1 MIRIFLRKTGWA
13 FFVILVLSGCA
24 VFPVRENAA
33 PSLPAAAHSP
43 SGAGYHYSLGILHA
57 LNENMDAAILE
68 MEEAL
73 RIDPDSPYLAKE
85 LASIYMEKGDTEKAF
100 AICKKTLE
108 GHPDDSDTRLLLGGL
123 YLNRKDYP
131 GAAGEYRRVIE
142 LAPKN
147 TAARFYLG
155 MSLAEMKQFD
165 EAAAAFRELLKID
178 PDHFMGNYYLARI
191 LSEMKRYDEAEAG
204 FRTTLALRPKFES
217 AMIDLAVLYE
227 RQQKIPQAVEVYRN
241 FIDLFPAR
249 LQARIKLG
257 ELYLQEQRYDEAEKE
272 FQEVLKLD
280 GNNREVRMTLALI
293 YLERGRHEKAVEMLD
308 ALMRE
313 YPTEYK
319 ITYLLGT
326 TYEEIKAYD
335 AALETLRGIPASSE
349 YFGGA
354 QIRIGMILNKQQRT
368 TEAVDSLLQAIG
380 KKKDAPGLY
389 AFLASIYEEEK
400 KYSAA
405 EELIREGLRT
415 SPGSV
420 DLHFSLG
427 VLFEKTD
434 RFEESIQ
441 AMKTVLKLEPDHAE
455 ALNFIGYMYADRGIH
470 LDEAEK
476 LIRKALRLRPGNGYM
491 IDSLGWV
498 FFRNNRLEEAI
509 RYLKEASEALP
520 EDAAILEH
528 LGDAYVRS
536 GQSREA
542 ADAYEKA
549 IRFNPVNNLLKKK
562 RDDLH
567 RMKTPLIPFSGGNKM
582 PVKP

>member
-1 MIRIFLRKTGWA
+1 MIRIFLRKTGWSL
-13 FFVILVLSGCA
+13 FVILILSGCA

-33 PSLPAAAHSP
+33 PSPPAAA
-43 SGAGYHYSLGILHA
+43 HA

-73 RIDPDSPYLAKE
+73 RLDPASPYLAKE
-85 LASIYMEKGDTEKAF
+85 LASLYVEKGDAEKAV

-108 GHPDDSDTRLLLGGL
+108 KHPDDSDTHFILGGL

-147 TAARFYLG
+147 TAARFYFG
-155 MSLAEMKQFD
+155 TSLAEMKQFD
-165 EAAAAFRELLKID
+165 EAAAEFRELLKID
-178 PDHFMGNYYLARI
+178 PDHFMGNYYLSRLLAQ
-191 LSEMKRYDEAEAG
+191 MKRYDEAEKG
-204 FRTTLALRPKFES
+204 FRKTLTLRPQFES
-217 AMIDLAVLYE
+217 AIIDLAALYE
-227 RQQKIPQAVEVYRN
+227 RQQKIPQAIEVYRK
-241 FIDLFPAR
+241 FIDLFPVR

-257 ELYLQEQRYDEAEKE
+257 ELYLQERRYDEAEKE

-280 GNNREVRMTLALI
+280 GNNREVRLTLALI
-293 YLERGRHEKAVEMLD
+293 NLERDRPEKAVEMMA

-319 ITYLLGT
+319 IMYLLGT
-326 TYEEIKAYD
+326 TYAEIKD
-335 AALETLRGIPASSE
+335 DGKALETLRGIPVSSE
-349 YFGGA
+349 HFGGA
-354 QIRIGMILNKQQRT
+354 QIRIGMILKKQQRA

-380 KKKDAPGLY
+380 KKKDVPGLY

-405 EELIREGLRT
+405 EELIREGLRVN
-415 SPGSV
+415 PKSV

-434 RFEESIQ
+434 RFEECIQ
-441 AMKTVLKLEPDHAE
+441 AMKTILKIEPDHAE

-476 LIRKALRLRPGNGYM
+476 LIRKALQLKPGNGYM
-491 IDSLGWV
+491 IDSLGWL

-509 RYLKEASEALP
+509 RYLKQASEALP

-528 LGDAYVRS
+528 LGDAYIRS
-536 GQSREA
+536 GRTREA

-549 IRFNPVNNLLKKK
+549 IRFNPGNDLLKKK
-562 RDDLH
+562 RDDLD
-567 RMKTPLIPFSGGNKM
+567 RIKTP
-582 PVKP
+582 